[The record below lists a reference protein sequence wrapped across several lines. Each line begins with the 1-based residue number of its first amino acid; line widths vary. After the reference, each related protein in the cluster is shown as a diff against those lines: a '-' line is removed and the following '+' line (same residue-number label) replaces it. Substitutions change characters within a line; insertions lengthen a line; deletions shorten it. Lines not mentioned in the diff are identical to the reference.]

1 MVMESKED
9 KSVVIADRI
18 TLALEIIGW
27 GLIGAVIFLVL
38 LKVLGL
44 IHSPQEITLDTVLT
58 TGILVLLIDMRV
70 KLGLLRGDFK
80 KKLRFPISKGRNLP
94 W

>member
-1 MVMESKED
+1 MVKESKED

-27 GLIGAVIFLVL
+27 GLIGAVIFFVL

-44 IHSPQEITLDTVLT
+44 IHSPQEITLDTVLI
-58 TGILVLLIDMRV
+58 TGILVLLIEMRV
-70 KLGLLRGDFK
+70 KLGLLWGDFK
-80 KKLRFPISKGRNLP
+80 TRKGL
-94 W
+94 

>member
-1 MVMESKED
+1 LLLMIKESKED

-27 GLIGAVIFLVL
+27 GLIGAVIFFVL

-58 TGILVLLIDMRV
+58 TGIIVLLIEMRV
-70 KLGLLRGDFK
+70 KLGLLWGDFK
-80 KKLRFPISKGRNLP
+80 TRKGL
-94 W
+94 